1 MLVQR
6 VDKGGASQSLQ
17 AALPALT
24 GLDGNV
30 IQPSGSQQAQP
41 RYNTRSQNQTQQ
53 AKTVDLQEEVEE
65 EDDEEMEKKEF
76 DQGDKVKKQKKMQRK
91 LIRPGDW
98 QKLALKLL
106 NELIQVEDE
115 ENQEIHNDI
124 LQRMLKVGAYPIV
137 SFINLTLDSL
147 SLIIVTLSVCL
158 TWKGPKVKSTNDW
171 MDCINASLGAN
182 GVEEENMHHYKQYIL
197 HLHWVLKSFDEE
209 YAAIDPLLLTP
220 DWHSEAV
227 KILGEGKASADVDD
241 DEEEKGGRVPSDD
254 IGMAID
260 GDKGERES
268 EEEEKQVQEGEKESH
283 AQGWCISHCLLH

>member
-1 MLVQR
+1 
-6 VDKGGASQSLQ
+6 
-17 AALPALT
+17 
-24 GLDGNV
+24 
-30 IQPSGSQQAQP
+30 
-41 RYNTRSQNQTQQ
+41 
-53 AKTVDLQEEVEE
+53 
-65 EDDEEMEKKEF
+65 
-76 DQGDKVKKQKKMQRK
+76 MQRK

-106 NELIQVEDE
+106 NELIKVEDE

-182 GVEEENMHHYKQYIL
+182 GVEEENMHHYKQYIE
-197 HLHWVLKSFDEE
+197 HLHWVLNSFEE

-220 DWHSEAV
+220 DWHSKAV
-227 KILGEGKASADVDD
+227 KILGEGQASANAGVDHVENGTD
-241 DEEEKGGRVPSDD
+241 N

-260 GDKGERES
+260 RDKGEGES
-268 EEEEKQVQEGEKESH
+268 EEEEKQVQEGDKDSEHVSSSDDDADEDEEEEKEKQV
-283 AQGWCISHCLLH
+283 QGGEKGSEQDSSSDDDDEEEEKHVHEGEKGEKGEKSLIQ

>member
-1 MLVQR
+1 MRNNTAYREKRKRGGTSINTGLYSTKEANKVVLPVLVQR

-137 SFINLTLDSL
+137 SFINFTL
-147 SLIIVTLSVCL
+147 LIPNNCDFICMSYM
-158 TWKGPKVKSTNDW
+158 KG
-171 MDCINASLGAN
+171 A
-182 GVEEENMHHYKQYIL
+182 
-197 HLHWVLKSFDEE
+197 
-209 YAAIDPLLLTP
+209 
-220 DWHSEAV
+220 
-227 KILGEGKASADVDD
+227 
-241 DEEEKGGRVPSDD
+241 
-254 IGMAID
+254 
-260 GDKGERES
+260 KGEVYQRLDGLHQCFIRS
-268 EEEEKQVQEGEKESH
+268 QWSGRGKH
-283 AQGWCISHCLLH
+283 APL